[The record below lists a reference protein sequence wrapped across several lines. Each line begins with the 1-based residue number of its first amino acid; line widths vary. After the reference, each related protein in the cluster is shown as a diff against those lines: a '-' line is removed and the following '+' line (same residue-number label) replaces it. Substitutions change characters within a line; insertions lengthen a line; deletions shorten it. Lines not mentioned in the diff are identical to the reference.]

1 MSDAS
6 GASMPTNTTNT
17 TTTIPDYARPY
28 VEEMLGGT
36 SALTFQRDDK
46 GGITGFQPYETYG
59 GERTAQF
66 SPLQQQSYEA
76 AGALGTSPQ
85 IYAAS
90 DMAQRAGLAALNQGA
105 YTGGQFA
112 NQYQS
117 TGPYTGDTGTYFR
130 GNPDVAAAYQQNSY
144 GMTPEQFAQQ
154 HYQKY
159 GMAEGRQAP
168 GTVGNQYQGTDPY
181 QAGQFQNQFDPSAG
195 AYQNQQYQNQFN
207 AGNAGSYQAGNISA
221 QNTSTGRFIDPTN
234 AQDYMSPYMEQ
245 VVAIQQRDAQ
255 RQADIAGTQLAAKAT
270 QAGALGGWRDAIMR
284 AEAARNLAL
293 QKGDIQATGLQAA
306 YQQAQTEFNTD
317 QQRSLQSQIANQGSN
332 LQAQQMGE
340 QSRQY
345 GAGLGLQAAQNAA
358 QCGQAANQLSEQS
371 RQFGSQ
377 QGLTAA
383 QAAAQYGQSANQ
395 LGEQSRQ
402 FGSQQNLQNAQNAAQ
417 YGQAAQQ
424 LGVQDRQFASQ
435 QAMQNAGNFAQ
446 YGQAA
451 QQLGEQSRQFGA
463 GLGIQ
468 GLQTGLSAAGT
479 LGTLGGQQ
487 YAQDQGA
494 LQTQNTLGVQQQQQ
508 MQNILTQQYND
519 FLNQQKYPYQQM
531 GYMSDMLR
539 GLPMSNTTQQIYGQ
553 PASSTSQLAGLAA
566 TAYGAS
572 KMAKGGRVK
581 AKGGLQELAMS
592 RMEAA

>member
-90 DMAQRAGLAALNQGA
+90 DMAQRAGLAALNQGS

-112 NQYQS
+112 NAYQGAAPYQQAAVSNQYSDAGQYQ
-117 TGPYTGDTGTYFR
+117 P
-130 GNPDVAAAYQQNSY
+130 
-144 GMTPEQFAQQ
+144 
-154 HYQKY
+154 
-159 GMAEGRQAP
+159 
-168 GTVGNQYQGTDPY
+168 
-181 QAGQFQNQFDPSAG
+181 GQFQNQFDPSAG

-207 AGNAGSYQAGNISA
+207 AGNAGNYQAGNISA

-270 QAGALGGWRDAIMR
+270 QAGALGGGRDAIMR

-306 YQQAQTEFNTD
+306 YQQAQTQFNTD

-332 LQAQQMGE
+332 LQAQQLSE

-345 GAGLGLQAAQNAA
+345 GAGLGMTAAQNAA
-358 QCGQAANQLSEQS
+358 QYGQAANQLSEQS

-424 LGVQDRQFASQ
+424 LGVQDQQFASQ

-463 GLGIQ
+463 GQGLL

-519 FLNQQKYPYQQM
+519 FLNQQRYPYQQM

>member
-1 MSDAS
+1 MIKTFLRMLLPALGFRLGLGEESG

-17 TTTIPDYARPY
+17 TTSIPDYARPY

-36 SALTFQRDDK
+36 SALTFDRDAQ
-46 GGITGFQPYETYG
+46 GNITGFQPYQTYG

-112 NQYQS
+112 NAYQGAAPYQQAAVSNQYSDAGQYQ
-117 TGPYTGDTGTYFR
+117 P
-130 GNPDVAAAYQQNSY
+130 
-144 GMTPEQFAQQ
+144 
-154 HYQKY
+154 
-159 GMAEGRQAP
+159 
-168 GTVGNQYQGTDPY
+168 
-181 QAGQFQNQFDPSAG
+181 GQFQNQFDPSAG

-270 QAGALGGWRDAIMR
+270 QAGALGGGRDAIMR

-306 YQQAQTEFNTD
+306 YQQAQTQFNTD

-332 LQAQQMGE
+332 LQAQQLGE

-345 GAGLGLQAAQNAA
+345 GAGLGLQAAQAGA
-358 QCGQAANQLSEQS
+358 QYGQAANQLSEQS

-377 QGLTAA
+377 QGL
-383 QAAAQYGQSANQ
+383 QAASLGAQYGQAANQ

-424 LGVQDRQFASQ
+424 LGVQDQQFASQ
-435 QAMQNAGNFAQ
+435 QAMQNAGNLAQ

-463 GLGIQ
+463 GIGIQ
-468 GLQTGLSAAGT
+468 GLQTGLQAAGQ

-519 FLNQQKYPYQQM
+519 FLNQQRYPYQQM
-531 GYMSDMLR
+531 SYMSDMLR
-539 GLPMSNTTQQIYGQ
+539 GLPMANTTQQIYAQ
-553 PASSTSQLAGLAA
+553 PASQTSQLAGLAA

-572 KMAKGGRVK
+572 KLAKGGRVK
-581 AKGGLQELAMS
+581 AKGGLQELAMA
-592 RMEAA
+592 RMMEAA

>member
-1 MSDAS
+1 MIKTFLRLLLPALGFRLSLGEES
-6 GASMPTNTTNT
+6 GGSMPTNTTNT

-46 GGITGFQPYETYG
+46 GAITGFQPYQNYG

-90 DMAQRAGLAALNQGA
+90 DMAQRAGLAALNQGS

-130 GNPDVAAAYQQNSY
+130 GNPDVAAAYQQNSF
-144 GMTPEQFAQQ
+144 GLTPEQFAQQ

-168 GTVGNQYQGTDPY
+168 GTIGNQYQGTDPY
-181 QAGQFQNQFDPSAG
+181 QAGQFQNQFSANG
-195 AYQNQQYQNQFN
+195 ADR
-207 AGNAGSYQAGNISA
+207 YQAGNISSRD
-221 QNTSTGRFIDPTN
+221 TSTQRFIDPTN
-234 AQDYMSPYMEQ
+234 AADYMSPYMQQ
-245 VVAIQQRDAQ
+245 VVDVQQREAQ
-255 RQADIAGTQLAAKAT
+255 RQADIAGTRQQAAAT
-270 QAGALGGWRDAIMR
+270 QSGAFGGSRDAIMR
-284 AEAARNLAL
+284 AEAARNLAT

-306 YQQAQTEFNTD
+306 FQQAQAQFNAD
-317 QQRSLQSQIANQGSN
+317 QNRSLDSQKANQGAN
-332 LQAQQMGE
+332 LQAQQIGE
-340 QSRQY
+340 ASRQY
-345 GAGLGLQAAQNAA
+345 GAGLGLQAAQANA
-358 QCGQAANQLSEQS
+358 QYGQAANQLGETS
-371 RQFGSQ
+371 RQFGAT
-377 QGLTAA
+377 QG
-383 QAAAQYGQSANQ
+383 
-395 LGEQSRQ
+395 
-402 FGSQQNLQNAQNAAQ
+402 LQNAQNAAQ
-417 YGQAAQQ
+417 YGQAAAGLNTQNQQ
-424 LGVQDRQFASQ
+424 FGAT
-435 QAMQNAGNFAQ
+435 QAMQNAGNMAQ

-451 QQLGEQSRQFGA
+451 QQLGAQDRQFGA
-463 GLGIQ
+463 GLGLQ
-468 GLQTGLSAAGT
+468 NLQTGISAAGQ
-479 LGTLGGQQ
+479 LGQLGGQQ
-487 YAQDQGA
+487 FQQDQGA

-519 FLNQQKYPYQQM
+519 FLNQQKYPYQQL

-539 GLPMSNTTQQIYGQ
+539 GLPMANTSSQIYGQ
-553 PASSTSQLAGLAA
+553 PQSATSQLAGLAA

-572 KMAKGGRVK
+572 KLAKGGVVK
-581 AKGGLQELAMS
+581 GKKPARAGLQELAMS